1 MLMGLLWLCII
12 CFCPPLPP
20 PCSSPLTFRMLNL
33 YRKLGKAIDQLDYF
47 TQNEWK
53 VGHCAVA
60 MRGGEKGRENGTV
73 VTFTNHTLDLSWPP
87 SSLLYSGPT
96 PTTTSSSLSCTS
108 KTKRNLDL
116 ISVILTGTSISKTTA
131 WAQNSTSSMRTSPTS
146 LLPEDRSRG
155 GLQLEHQLP
164 AHGDR

>member
-12 CFCPPLPP
+12 CFYPPPPP

-60 MRGGEKGRENGTV
+60 MRGGGEREGEWYCSY
-73 VTFTNHTLDLSWPP
+73 FH
-87 SSLLYSGPT
+87 
-96 PTTTSSSLSCTS
+96 
-108 KTKRNLDL
+108 
-116 ISVILTGTSISKTTA
+116 
-131 WAQNSTSSMRTSPTS
+131 
-146 LLPEDRSRG
+146 
-155 GLQLEHQLP
+155 
-164 AHGDR
+164 